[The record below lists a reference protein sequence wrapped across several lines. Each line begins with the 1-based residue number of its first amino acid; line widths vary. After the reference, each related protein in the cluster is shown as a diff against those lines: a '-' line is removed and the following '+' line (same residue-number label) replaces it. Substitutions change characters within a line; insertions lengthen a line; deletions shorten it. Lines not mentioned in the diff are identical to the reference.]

1 MTSSAA
7 AAAPPQRLVVAVV
20 VVLLFAGA
28 VGYGIYRVQRGSDDV
43 VAPAGGSATGLTVG
57 QASAPA
63 TIDIYLDFQC
73 PVCKAYEEQ
82 TGSTID
88 ELVTAGQAKVVYHP
102 VAYLDRYSST
112 QYSTRSSQASACA
125 ADAGVFP
132 AYLTL
137 LYAAQP
143 PENSSGL
150 PDDQLIAL
158 GRQAGAGDAFAAVR
172 PGRAVRRLDEVRHR
186 RRFPGRGDRHSHR
199 PGERRC
205 GRPHTGQPPVGGR
218 RRRLTGQRRPVTRPV
233 RVSARAPVAG
243 QRGLHVRPASACLPL
258 AATRGPAS
266 GHQLVSPRQRRV
278 RAPAAQDVRRGLP
291 VADDPGG
298 DARSP

>member
-1 MTSSAA
+1 MASGRSTKRDRARRDLVRGRRGPSTAA
-7 AAAPPQRLVVAVV
+7 VVAIV
-20 VVLLFAGA
+20 VVLLFAGG
-28 VGYGIYRVQRGSDDV
+28 VGYGIYRVQHGSDNV
-43 VAPAGGSATGLTVG
+43 AAPAGGSAAGITVG
-57 QASAPA
+57 QPSAPA

-88 ELVTAGQAKVVYHP
+88 QLVTAGQAKVVYHP

-132 AYLTL
+132 AYLKL

-158 GRQAGAGDAFAAVR
+158 GRQAGAGDAFAGCVQDQRYAGWTKSVTDAASKAGVTGTPTVQVNGTAVDR
-172 PGRAVRRLDEVRHR
+172 TPDALRA
-186 RRFPGRGDRHSHR
+186 
-199 PGERRC
+199 
-205 GRPHTGQPPVGGR
+205 
-218 RRRLTGQRRPVTRPV
+218 
-233 RVSARAPVAG
+233 AVA
-243 QRGLHVRPASACLPL
+243 
-258 AATRGPAS
+258 AAG
-266 GHQLVSPRQRRV
+266 
-278 RAPAAQDVRRGLP
+278 
-291 VADDPGG
+291 
-298 DARSP
+298 